1 MSKKN
6 NNNQSTINDAVI
18 GSLEINVGA
27 FKDDVTVWSNETA
40 DRVMLTINGVTFM
53 LDKRQTKIIRS
64 IIKNEIGIDENSNL
78 ELSDQYSNVYS
89 IKIRFN
95 GKIANFTLTLLYE
108 ERVKNGEDKV
118 KASAES
124 NELNAALKTVA
135 KYVF

>member
-64 IIKNEIGIDENSNL
+64 IIKNEIRIDENSNL

-118 KASAES
+118 KASTES